1 MDLPDISRL
10 SVNGT
15 KTLSHIPTD
24 TDSELVEDQ
33 CMQKFNAYRQ
43 SLPYEIEPHSK
54 MMEMLNLIVLRITQ
68 CLEAR
73 DYDVGLLQWD
83 SMLT

>member
-10 SVNGT
+10 SVNGA
-15 KTLSHIPTD
+15 KTPTHPPND
-24 TDSELVEDQ
+24 IDVEDR
-33 CMQKFNAYRQ
+33 CMQKFNEYRH

-54 MMEMLNLIVLRITQ
+54 MMEMLDLIVLRITQ

-73 DYDVGLLQWD
+73 DYDVGLFQWD